1 MKKFLA
7 SCALLSFALL
17 PAGASFVWATPG
29 APAQN
34 GNGRGAQRQRVVGEV
49 TAVDAAAGRVTVRT
63 DSGST
68 VTLLTGD
75 KTEYLRLPPGET
87 AIDRAVRATREDVH
101 VGDRVL
107 AYQFEGDSSAGG
119 HVRRVVLMSRADAAQ
134 AAREEGRRAGG
145 RVVALDPAKKQ
156 IVIESRARGAFET
169 VTVDASGDVRFL
181 RFAPDSLRTSDARPA
196 SFADIRVG
204 DSLRAAGARSA
215 DGERFVPE
223 EVITGSFTRVVGVV
237 SAVDAA
243 RGEVTVRNEQT
254 GQTTAVAVG
263 PRSTLRRVTP
273 EFTRAVA
280 ERAERA
286 AREAEQRAAGEAA
299 RGQQRQANANGGARR
314 EGEGGRRGGAGLQ
327 QMFESLPAVAVAD
340 LKEGDAVVV
349 TATPGADA
357 SRATAITL
365 VTGGADFLRRL
376 QQLQRGTEGN
386 PRRMSP
392 GLPSD
397 VLGGGLG
404 SGNANANGN
413 VPPGR

>member
-7 SCALLSFALL
+7 SCALSSLALL
-17 PAGASFVWATPG
+17 LTGASFVRATQG
-29 APAQN
+29 TPAQN
-34 GNGRGAQRQRVVGEV
+34 GNDQGAQRQRVVGEV

-63 DSGST
+63 DSGSV
-68 VTLLTGD
+68 VTLFTD
-75 KTEYLRLPPGET
+75 EKTEYLRLPPGET
-87 AIDRAVRATREDVH
+87 AMDRAARATREDVH

-107 AYQFEGDSSAGG
+107 ALDFDGNSPAGG
-119 HVRRVVLMSRADAAQ
+119 HARRLVLMGRAGAAQ
-134 AAREEGRRAGG
+134 AAREEGRRVGG
-145 RVVALDPAKKQ
+145 RIVALDPAKKQ

-169 VTVDASGDVRFL
+169 VTLDASGDVRFL

-196 SFADIRVG
+196 SFADLKVG
-204 DSLRAAGARSA
+204 DSLRATGERSA
-215 DGERFVPE
+215 DGARFVPE
-223 EVITGSFTRVVGVV
+223 EVITGSFTRVVGIV

-254 GQTTAVAVG
+254 GQTTTLTVG

-273 EFTRAVA
+273 EFARAVT

-299 RGQQRQANANGGARR
+299 RGRQAGAGSGVRRGG
-314 EGEGGRRGGAGLQ
+314 EGERRGGAGLQ
-327 QMFESLPAVAVAD
+327 QMFESLPAAAVAD
-340 LKEGDAVVV
+340 IRKGDAVVV

-365 VTGGADFLRRL
+365 VTGGVDFLRRL

-404 SGNANANGN
+404 NGN
-413 VPPGR
+413 VNANSNAPPGR

>member
-7 SCALLSFALL
+7 SCALSSLALL
-17 PAGASFVWATPG
+17 LTGASFMWATQG
-29 APAQN
+29 TAAQN
-34 GNGRGAQRQRVVGEV
+34 GNGRGARRPRVVGEV

-63 DSGST
+63 DSGSV
-68 VTLLTGD
+68 VTLFTDD

-87 AIDRAVRATREDVH
+87 AMDKAARATREDVH

-107 AYQFEGDSSAGG
+107 ALESEGNSPAGG
-119 HVRRVVLMSRADAAQ
+119 RARRLVLMGRADAAQ
-134 AAREEGRRAGG
+134 AAREEGRRVGG
-145 RVVALDPAKKQ
+145 RIVALDPAKKQ

-169 VTVDASGDVRFL
+169 LTLDASGDVRFL

-196 SFADIRVG
+196 SFADLKVG
-204 DSLRAAGARSA
+204 DSLRATGERSA
-215 DGERFVPE
+215 DGARFVPE
-223 EVITGSFTRVVGVV
+223 EVITGSFKRVVGIV

-254 GQTTAVAVG
+254 GQTTTLAVG
-263 PRSTLRRVTP
+263 PRTTLKRVTP
-273 EFTRAVA
+273 EF
-280 ERAERA
+280 ERTVTERVERA
-286 AREAEQRAAGEAA
+286 AS
-299 RGQQRQANANGGARR
+299 GQQQQANANAGGGARR
-314 EGEGGRRGGAGLQ
+314 EGEGGRRGGASLQ

-340 LKEGDAVVV
+340 IRKGDAVVV

-357 SRATAITL
+357 SRATAVTL

-404 SGNANANGN
+404 NGNANANGN

>member
-7 SCALLSFALL
+7 SCALSSLALL
-17 PAGASFVWATPG
+17 LTGASFVRATQG
-29 APAQN
+29 TPAQN
-34 GNGRGAQRQRVVGEV
+34 GNDQGAQRQRVVGEV

-63 DSGST
+63 DSGSV
-68 VTLLTGD
+68 VTLFTD
-75 KTEYLRLPPGET
+75 EKTEYLRLPPGET
-87 AIDRAVRATREDVH
+87 AMDRAARATREDVH

-107 AYQFEGDSSAGG
+107 ALDFDGNSPAGG
-119 HVRRVVLMSRADAAQ
+119 HARRLVLMGRAGAAQ
-134 AAREEGRRAGG
+134 AAREEGRRVGG
-145 RVVALDPAKKQ
+145 RIVALDPAKKQ

-169 VTVDASGDVRFL
+169 LTLDASGDVRFL

-196 SFADIRVG
+196 SFADLKVG
-204 DSLRAAGARSA
+204 DSLRATGERSA
-215 DGERFVPE
+215 DGARFVPE
-223 EVITGSFTRVVGVV
+223 EVITGSFTRVVGIV

-254 GQTTAVAVG
+254 GQTTTLAVG

-273 EFTRAVA
+273 EFARAVT

-299 RGQQRQANANGGARR
+299 RGRQAGAGSGVRRGG
-314 EGEGGRRGGAGLQ
+314 EGERRGGAGLQ
-327 QMFESLPAVAVAD
+327 QMFESLPAAAVAD
-340 LKEGDAVVV
+340 IRKGDAVVV

-365 VTGGADFLRRL
+365 VTGGVDFLRRL

-404 SGNANANGN
+404 NGN
-413 VPPGR
+413 VNANSNAPPGR